1 MPPTK
6 MTIKTPTPVLRS
18 RGRSGVL
25 EAGAEYSSIS
35 SHSFDPG
42 PLLGVE
48 ISIFG
53 GAFNAHRGT
62 QIVIELKTQISMKLK
77 NSNCDENQK
86 LKL

>member
-1 MPPTK
+1 
-6 MTIKTPTPVLRS
+6 MTIKTPVKYSAPAHEVLRS

-25 EAGAEYSSIS
+25 EAGAEYLSIS

-53 GAFNAHRGT
+53 GAFDEHRGT
-62 QIVIELKTQISMKLK
+62 LLV
-77 NSNCDENQK
+77 
-86 LKL
+86 